1 MQVIRS
7 IFSIKDS
14 LMCLLCRLF
23 LKSYDN
29 FIEKC
34 DLLNSH
40 LNGCHLNCRKYVTKI
55 ANDNKEYI
63 LGVFIDLKNACDMA
77 DHRLLMKR

>member
-1 MQVIRS
+1 
-7 IFSIKDS
+7 
-14 LMCLLCRLF
+14 MCLLF

-40 LNGCHLNCRKYVTKI
+40 LNGCHLNCRKHVTKI

-63 LGVFIDLKNACDMA
+63 LGVFIDLKNACEMA
-77 DHRLLMKR
+77 DPRLLMKR